1 MKKTPVVYRQKPQR
15 PDWGGQSALEL
26 WDEEFH
32 GDLSRVLSVFISD
45 VGVGLG
51 GDMVGVSGD
60 TELLGKA
67 NGTKLQQDLGTLSD
81 KMTEEILWSQMW
93 KSDHKSDEPYRECS

>member
-1 MKKTPVVYRQKPQR
+1 M
-15 PDWGGQSALEL
+15 
-26 WDEEFH
+26 
-32 GDLSRVLSVFISD
+32 LSVFISD

-81 KMTEEILWSQMW
+81 KMTEEILWSQM
-93 KSDHKSDEPYRECS
+93 